1 MHSLACLLM
10 FLAHIAAGWQSGQY
24 LIFTR
29 PINSLLQSLFW
40 QIFLTS
46 LMTRDSFAHFL
57 HWEFRPSLLALSMVK
72 SDIYNSAAH
81 LLHLLCPSATPSWE
95 TFWTRQS
102 EQNLTLLWCVKSS
115 PHLGFWHFSSYF
127 LFFWFVWRHFLHLL
141 SRPYFWL
148 LSLWKSSR
156 DLTSLHILHFL
167 FPLAISSSVIL
178 LDPQSLQYLTKW
190 LCVKSIPQSG
200 FWHVKMYF
208 ASLHC
213 LLAHCLQ

>member
-1 MHSLACLLM
+1 MDLCFLFLIISVIHFLQRYSFPSLLLLFVLNSSKLKSFLHEVHSLACLLM

-81 LLHLLCPSATPSWE
+81 LLHLLCPSATPS
-95 TFWTRQS
+95 
-102 EQNLTLLWCVKSS
+102 
-115 PHLGFWHFSSYF
+115 
-127 LFFWFVWRHFLHLL
+127 
-141 SRPYFWL
+141 
-148 LSLWKSSR
+148 
-156 DLTSLHILHFL
+156 
-167 FPLAISSSVIL
+167 
-178 LDPQSLQYLTKW
+178 
-190 LCVKSIPQSG
+190 
-200 FWHVKMYF
+200 
-208 ASLHC
+208 
-213 LLAHCLQ
+213 